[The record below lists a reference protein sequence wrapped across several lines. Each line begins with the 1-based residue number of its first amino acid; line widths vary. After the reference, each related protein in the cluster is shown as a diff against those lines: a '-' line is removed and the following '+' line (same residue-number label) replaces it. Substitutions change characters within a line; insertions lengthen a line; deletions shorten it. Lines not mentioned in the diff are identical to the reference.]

1 MGADMLLAIAA
12 SPRMTSGGSDASV
25 DVLCTRVKGRA
36 AAAAS
41 EGNLETELYPELFE
55 DSSGRA
61 ADLAADALTSWLRN
75 GGLESRE
82 VAHVR
87 IGGREYIATGGLSWG
102 DSPTDAFSYVSLLDD
117 IHAFDEPLP

>member
-25 DVLCTRVKGRA
+25 DVLCTRVKERA

-41 EGNLETELYPELFE
+41 EGDLETELYQ
-55 DSSGRA
+55 DRSGRV
-61 ADLAADALTSWLRN
+61 ADLAADALTSWLRS
-75 GGLESRE
+75 GGLESRD

-102 DSPTDAFSYVSLLDD
+102 DAPTDAFSYVSLLND